1 MEVSG
6 QHQAPAA
13 LLPIKNSGTNSIERW
28 VGPGP
33 VWTLVGI
40 RICPTRRYSSTYLIT
55 TSRSPAFPS
64 APARALQRTEFLLHR
79 PTAAIYQKCMQ
90 AFTWSGHCFCQ
101 RRNRIR
107 KYSPDL

>member
-13 LLPIKNSGTNSIERW
+13 LLPIKNSGTNGIERW

-33 VWTLVGI
+33 VWTLAGI

-64 APARALQRTEFLLHR
+64 APARALQRREFFCYIDLWRRFIRNECRPLRGVVIVFVRVETESVSIH
-79 PTAAIYQKCMQ
+79 
-90 AFTWSGHCFCQ
+90 
-101 RRNRIR
+101 
-107 KYSPDL
+107 